1 MPPAPA
7 RTLDSKRS
15 RLPALALILLALAAG
30 PIHASESDPH
40 PLGDTL
46 TGDWLGIRS
55 ALKDHGVDFTVVYTS
70 ETAYNPQGGLE
81 RSALYTDQ
89 LSFGF
94 AFDLQKLLKL
104 PDAQFQI
111 SITDRNGHNLS
122 GTQNL
127 GTLQQVQE
135 LYGRGQ
141 TWLITQ
147 FWYRQTYF
155 HQAVDWKIGR
165 MTVGEDFAS
174 FSCEFMNLTFC
185 GAPPGNIVGNYWY
198 NWPISQWASRVRV
211 ALGGFGYVQVGGY
224 VADPNYLSQR
234 YAFTLAQ
241 PPGATGALIP
251 VELGWLPHLGAA
263 QLPGSY
269 RVGAWDNTSRN
280 ADVFENTLGKPLV
293 LDGGVPR
300 SRNGAYGGY
309 VNVLQ
314 QLIRGSEDSRQGL
327 NLFFNATFADRRTS
341 MIDNQVAIGL
351 TYTGLVA
358 SRPLD
363 DVAVAFGRTH
373 VNSRVTKAEELAQ
386 AAGTG
391 DAEVQ
396 TAEYVS
402 EIYYSLHATHWL
414 MLRPNFQYIHDPGGV
429 INRTD
434 DIVLGLKAIV
444 SL

>member
-1 MPPAPA
+1 M
-7 RTLDSKRS
+7 
-15 RLPALALILLALAAG
+15 LALRYDLRAKCSLLVGLQLTLLLLASPVWAD
-30 PIHASESDPH
+30 DPH

-55 ALKDHGVDFTVVYTS
+55 LLKAHGVDFTVVYTS
-70 ETAYNPQGGLE
+70 ETAYNPQGGQQH
-81 RSALYTDQ
+81 SALYTDQ

-94 AFDLQKLLKL
+94 AFDLEKILRLNN
-104 PDAQFQI
+104 AQFQI

-147 FWYRQTYF
+147 FWYRQRF
-155 HQAVDWKIGR
+155 FENAVDWKIGR

-185 GAPPGNIVGNYWY
+185 GAPPGNIVGSYWY

-211 ALGGFGYVQVGGY
+211 ALGQFGYVQVGGY
-224 VADPNYLSQR
+224 VADSNYLLQR

-251 VELGWLPHLGAA
+251 AEVGWLPHLGAE

-269 RVGAWDNTSRN
+269 RFGIWDDTSQT
-280 ADVFENTLGKPLV
+280 ADVAQNTLGQSL
-293 LDGGVPR
+293 LLEGGTPR
-300 SRNGAYGGY
+300 ARNGAYGGY
-309 VNVLQ
+309 LNILQ
-314 QLIRGSEDSRQGL
+314 QIVRGSPDARQGL
-327 NLFFNATFADRRTS
+327 NLFFNATLADRRTA
-341 MIDNQVAIGL
+341 MIDNQFALGL
-351 TYTGLVA
+351 IYTGLFP

-363 DVAVAFGRTH
+363 DVAIAVGRTH
-373 VNSRVTKAEELAQ
+373 VNSRVTKAEELAES
-386 AAGTG
+386 AGMIDTE
-391 DAEVQ
+391 AQ

-402 EIYYSLHATHWL
+402 ELYYSWHPTHWL
-414 MLRPNFQYIHDPGGV
+414 MLRPNFQYIHQPGG
-429 INRTD
+429 ISNATD
-434 DIVLGLKAIV
+434 DIVLGLKATA

>member
-1 MPPAPA
+1 MPLAP
-7 RTLDSKRS
+7 RRSPHRKRS
-15 RLPALALILLALAAG
+15 RHPALALTLLALGG
-30 PIHASESDPH
+30 PLHASESDTH

-46 TGDWLGIRS
+46 TGDWLGVRS
-55 ALKDHGVDFTVVYTS
+55 ALKDHGLDFTVVYTS
-70 ETAYNPQGGLE
+70 ETAYNPRGGLE

-94 AFDLQKLLKL
+94 AFDLEKLLKL
-104 PDAQFQI
+104 SDARFQI

-122 GTQNL
+122 GNQNL

-155 HQAVDWKIGR
+155 HHTVDWKIGR

-211 ALGGFGYVQVGGY
+211 ALGGFGYAQVGGY
-224 VADPNYLSQR
+224 VADPNYLQQR

-269 RVGAWDNTSRN
+269 RVGAWDNTSRT
-280 ADVFENTLGKPLV
+280 ADVFENTLGRPLL

-309 VNVLQ
+309 
-314 QLIRGSEDSRQGL
+314 
-327 NLFFNATFADRRTS
+327 A
-341 MIDNQVAIGL
+341 
-351 TYTGLVA
+351 
-358 SRPLD
+358 
-363 DVAVAFGRTH
+363 
-373 VNSRVTKAEELAQ
+373 
-386 AAGTG
+386 
-391 DAEVQ
+391 
-396 TAEYVS
+396 
-402 EIYYSLHATHWL
+402 LHATHWL
-414 MLRPNFQYIHDPGGV
+414 MLRPNFQYIHQPGGV